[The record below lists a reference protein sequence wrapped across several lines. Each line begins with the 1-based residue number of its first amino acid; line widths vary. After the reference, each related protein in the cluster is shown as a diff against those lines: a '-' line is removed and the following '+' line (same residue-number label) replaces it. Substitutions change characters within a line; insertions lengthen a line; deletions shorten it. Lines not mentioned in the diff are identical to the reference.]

1 MRLLRARSETA
12 ARREADG
19 AMSYATLIRQIEAGE
34 VLAYVEARALGA
46 ALLDGGVPEL
56 ETAAFMVAFNQHDPG
71 LDAWLGLHAALAER
85 LPDFVAPA
93 GPFRTVVL
101 PAYHGVREHPH
112 LTPLLALLLNSFGVP
127 VLIHGVL
134 EGGGGTA
141 AAYVLRELGI
151 MPCGTTAQVNAGLSE
166 EGLAFAPVALLS
178 PGLAALLA
186 LRARLGID
194 GWVTRLAVLA
204 DVLGERSVRVTP
216 VPSAAEMAS
225 AQVVLESLGG
235 HALLLQGCEG
245 EAFADPLQR
254 PDMVLLQDGQGQRV
268 YEAQPTSSAS
278 VNLPAPDARA
288 TGAWIDKVMR
298 DHLPLPLPIR
308 NQLAVCLHAA
318 GYTEDLNQAR
328 AITAI
333 SGFGRVAAA

>member
-1 MRLLRARSETA
+1 
-12 ARREADG
+12 
-19 AMSYATLIRQIEAGE
+19 MSYATLIRQIEAGE
-34 VLAYVEARALGA
+34 SLGYVEARALGS

-56 ETAAFMVAFNQHDPG
+56 ETAAFLVAYNQHDPG
-71 LDAWLGLHAALAER
+71 RDAWLGLHAALAER
-85 LPDFVAPA
+85 LPDFSAPS

-101 PAYHGVREHPH
+101 PTYHGVREHPH
-112 LTPLLALLLNSFGVP
+112 LTPLLAMLLKSFGIP

-141 AAYVLRELGI
+141 AAYILRELGI
-151 MPCGTTAQVNAGLSE
+151 MPCGSVAQVNAHLE
-166 EGLAFAPVALLS
+166 DEGLAFAPVALLS

-194 GWVTRLAVLA
+194 GWVTRLAGLA

-216 VPSAAEMAS
+216 VASDAEMGPTRD
-225 AQVVLESLGG
+225 VLESLGG
-235 HALLLQGCEG
+235 HALLMQGCEG

-254 PDMVLLQDGQGQRV
+254 PEMVLVQDGQGQPV
-268 YEAQPTSSAS
+268 YEAQLTASALP
-278 VNLPAPDARA
+278 NLPETDARA
-288 TGAWIDKVMR
+288 TGEWIHRVMGE
-298 DHLPLPLPIR
+298 HLPLPLPIR
-308 NQLAVCLHAA
+308 NQLAVCLYAA

-333 SGFGRVAAA
+333 NGFGRAAA

>member
-1 MRLLRARSETA
+1 
-12 ARREADG
+12 
-19 AMSYATLIRQIEAGE
+19 MSYATLIRQIEAGE
-34 VLAYVEARALGA
+34 GLGFVEARGLGA

-56 ETAAFMVAFNQHDPG
+56 ETAAFLVAFNQHDPG

-101 PAYHGVREHPH
+101 PAYHGVRTHPH
-112 LTPLLALLLNSFGVP
+112 LTPLLALLLKSFGIP

-151 MPCGTTAQVNAGLSE
+151 MPSSTVAQVNAHLQE
-166 EGLAFAPVALLS
+166 DGLAFAPVALLS

-194 GWVTRLAVLA
+194 GWVTRLAALA

-216 VPSAAEMAS
+216 VLLEAEIPSTRAA
-225 AQVVLESLGG
+225 LEALGG
-235 HALLLQGCEG
+235 HALLLHGCEG

-254 PDMVLLQDGQGQRV
+254 PDMVLVQDGQGQQV
-268 YEAQPTSSAS
+268 YEAQSTSS
-278 VNLPAPDARA
+278 VLTGLPETDARA
-288 TGAWIDKVMR
+288 TGAWTDQVMH
-298 DHLPLPLPIR
+298 DHLSLPLPIR
-308 NQLAVCLHAA
+308 NQLAVCLFAA
-318 GYTEDLNQAR
+318 GYAEDLNQAR

-333 SGFGRVAAA
+333 NGFGRMTA

>member
-1 MRLLRARSETA
+1 
-12 ARREADG
+12 
-19 AMSYATLIRQIEAGE
+19 MSYATLIRQIEAGE
-34 VLAYVEARALGA
+34 GLGFAEARALGA
-46 ALLDGGVPEL
+46 AMLDGGVPEL
-56 ETAAFMVAFNQHDPG
+56 ETAAFLVALNQHDPG

-85 LPDFVAPA
+85 LPDFVAPS

-101 PAYHGVREHPH
+101 PTYHGVREHPH
-112 LTPLLALLLNSFGVP
+112 LTPLLALLLKSFGIP

-151 MPCGTTAQVNAGLSE
+151 MPCASVAQVNAALLD
-166 EGLAFAPVALLS
+166 EGIAFAPVALLS
-178 PGLAALLA
+178 PGLASLLA

-204 DVLGERSVRVTP
+204 DVLGDRSVRVTP
-216 VPSAAEMAS
+216 VVSDAGMAPTRE
-225 AQVVLESLGG
+225 VLEALGG
-235 HALLLQGCEG
+235 RALLLNGCEG

-254 PDMVLLQDGQGQRV
+254 PEMVLVQDGQSQPV
-268 YEAQPTSSAS
+268 YEAQSTPS
-278 VNLPAPDARA
+278 VQANLPEMDARA

-298 DHLPLPLPIR
+298 EQLPLPLPIR
-308 NQLAVCLHAA
+308 NQLAVCLYAA

-333 SGFGRVAAA
+333 NGFGRAAA

>member
-1 MRLLRARSETA
+1 
-12 ARREADG
+12 
-19 AMSYATLIRQIEAGE
+19 MSYATLIRQIESGE
-34 VLAYVEARALGA
+34 GLGFADARTLGA

-56 ETAAFMVAFNQHDPG
+56 ETAAFLVTFNQHDPG

-85 LPDFVAPA
+85 LPDLVAPT

-101 PAYHGVREHPH
+101 PTYHGVRSHPH
-112 LTPLLALLLNSFGVP
+112 LTPLLALLLKSFGIP
-127 VLIHGVL
+127 VLLHGVL
-134 EGGGGTA
+134 DGGGGTA
-141 AAYVLRELGI
+141 AVYVLRELGI
-151 MPCGTTAQVNAGLSE
+151 MPCSSADQVNAALRDDGI
-166 EGLAFAPVALLS
+166 AFAPVALLS

-194 GWVTRLAVLA
+194 GWVARLAALT

-216 VPSAAEMAS
+216 VMGNGEMAPTR
-225 AQVVLESLGG
+225 VVLEALGG

-245 EAFADPLQR
+245 EAFADPLLR
-254 PDMVLLQDGQGQRV
+254 PDMVLVQDGQGQQV
-268 YEAQPTSSAS
+268 YEAQSTTSVLES
-278 VNLPAPDARA
+278 LPEIDARA
-288 TGAWIDKVMR
+288 TGAWTNRIMH

-308 NQLAVCLHAA
+308 NQLAVCLFAA

-333 SGFGRVAAA
+333 NGFGRVAA

>member
-1 MRLLRARSETA
+1 
-12 ARREADG
+12 
-19 AMSYATLIRQIEAGE
+19 MSYATLIRQIDSGE
-34 VLAYVEARALGA
+34 GIGFVDARALGA

-56 ETAAFMVAFNQHDPG
+56 ETAAFLVAFNQHDPG
-71 LDAWLGLHAALAER
+71 VDAWLGLHAALAER
-85 LPDFVAPA
+85 LPDFVAPS

-101 PAYHGVREHPH
+101 PTYHGVRTHPH
-112 LTPLLALLLNSFGVP
+112 LTPLLALLLKSFGIP

-151 MPCGTTAQVNAGLSE
+151 MPCASVAQVNAHLLDDGI
-166 EGLAFAPVALLS
+166 AFAPVALLS
-178 PGLAALLA
+178 PGLASLLA
-186 LRARLGID
+186 LRSRLGID
-194 GWVTRLAVLA
+194 GWVTRLAALA
-204 DVLGERSVRVTP
+204 DVAGDHSVRVTP
-216 VPSAAEMAS
+216 VLSGAEIAPTRD
-225 AQVVLESLGG
+225 VLEAMGG

-254 PDMVLLQDGQGQRV
+254 PDMVLVQDGQGQPV
-268 YEAQPTSSAS
+268 YEAQSTASAPA
-278 VNLPAPDARA
+278 NLPEVDARA
-288 TGAWIDKVMR
+288 TGAWIDKIMR

-308 NQLAVCLHAA
+308 NQLAVCLYAA

-333 SGFGRVAAA
+333 NGFGRAAA

>member
-1 MRLLRARSETA
+1 
-12 ARREADG
+12 
-19 AMSYATLIRQIEAGE
+19 MSYATLIRQIEAGE
-34 VLAYVEARALGA
+34 GLGYVEARALGA

-56 ETAAFMVAFNQHDPG
+56 ETAAFLVAFNQHDPG

-85 LPDFVAPA
+85 LPVFAAPT

-101 PAYHGVREHPH
+101 PTYHGVRTHPH
-112 LTPLLALLLNSFGVP
+112 LTPLLALLLKSFGIP

-151 MPCGTTAQVNAGLSE
+151 MPCSTTAQVNAQLQADGI
-166 EGLAFAPVALLS
+166 AFAPVALMS

-194 GWVTRLAVLA
+194 GWVTRLAALA
-204 DVLGERSVRVTP
+204 DVLGAHSVRVTP
-216 VPSAAEMAS
+216 VASDAEIAPTH
-225 AQVVLESLGG
+225 AVLEALGG

-245 EAFADPLQR
+245 EAFADPLLR
-254 PDMVLLQDGQGQRV
+254 PEMVLVQDGQGQRV
-268 YEAQPTSSAS
+268 YEAQSTLSATA
-278 VNLPAPDARA
+278 NLPERDARA
-288 TGAWIDKVMR
+288 TGAWIGQVMR
-298 DHLPLPLPIR
+298 EHLPLPLPIR
-308 NQLAVCLHAA
+308 NQLAVCLFAA

-328 AITAI
+328 AITALD
-333 SGFGRVAAA
+333 GFGRAAA

>member
-1 MRLLRARSETA
+1 
-12 ARREADG
+12 
-19 AMSYATLIRQIEAGE
+19 MSYATLIRQIEAGE
-34 VLAYVEARALGA
+34 GLGYVEARALGA

-56 ETAAFMVAFNQHDPG
+56 ETAAFLVAFNQHDPG

-85 LPDFVAPA
+85 LPDFAAPT
-93 GPFRTVVL
+93 GPYRTVVL
-101 PAYHGVREHPH
+101 PAYHGMRAHPH
-112 LTPLLALLLNSFGVP
+112 LTPLMALLLKSFGVP

-151 MPCGTTAQVNAGLSE
+151 MPCSSTAQVNAGLRDD
-166 EGLAFAPVALLS
+166 GLAFAPVALLS

-194 GWVTRLAVLA
+194 GWVARLVALA

-216 VPSAAEMAS
+216 VASSQEMATTCG
-225 AQVVLESLGG
+225 VLEAMGG

-245 EAFADPLQR
+245 EAFADPLLR
-254 PDMVLLQDGQGQRV
+254 PEMVLVQDGRGQQV
-268 YEAQPTSSAS
+268 YEAQSTAS
-278 VNLPAPDARA
+278 EQSDLPELDARA
-288 TGAWIDKVMR
+288 TGAWIDTVIR
-298 DHLPLPLPIR
+298 DHLPIPLPIR
-308 NQLAVCLHAA
+308 NQLAVCLYAA

-333 SGFGRVAAA
+333 NGFGRVAA

>member
-1 MRLLRARSETA
+1 
-12 ARREADG
+12 
-19 AMSYATLIRQIEAGE
+19 MSYATLIRQIEAGE
-34 VLAYVEARALGA
+34 ALGFVDARALGA

-56 ETAAFMVAFNQHDPG
+56 ETAAFLVAFNQHDPG
-71 LDAWLGLHAALAER
+71 VDAWLGMHAALAER

-101 PAYHGVREHPH
+101 PTYHGVRLHPH
-112 LTPLLALLLNSFGVP
+112 LTPLLALLLKSFGIP

-151 MPCGTTAQVNAGLSE
+151 MPCSSAAQVNAALQDDGI
-166 EGLAFAPVALLS
+166 AFAPVPLLS
-178 PGLAALLA
+178 PGLASLLA

-194 GWVTRLAVLA
+194 GWVTRLAALT
-204 DVLGERSVRVTP
+204 DVLGEHSMRVTP
-216 VPSAAEMAS
+216 VVTDAEFAS
-225 AQVVLESLGG
+225 TRVVLEALGG

-245 EAFADPLQR
+245 EAFADPLLR
-254 PDMVLLQDGQGQRV
+254 PDMVLVQDGQGQQV
-268 YEAQPTSSAS
+268 YEAQSSSS
-278 VNLPAPDARA
+278 VQANLPELDARA
-288 TGAWIDKVMR
+288 TGAWTDQVMHA
-298 DHLPLPLPIR
+298 HLPLPLPIR
-308 NQLAVCLHAA
+308 NQLAVCLFAT

-333 SGFGRVAAA
+333 NGFGRVAA

>member
-1 MRLLRARSETA
+1 
-12 ARREADG
+12 
-19 AMSYATLIRQIEAGE
+19 MSYATLIRQIEAGE
-34 VLAYVEARALGA
+34 GLGFVEARALGA

-56 ETAAFMVAFNQHDPG
+56 ETAAFLVAFNQHDPG

-85 LPDFVAPA
+85 MPDFAAPS

-101 PAYHGVREHPH
+101 PTYHGVRSHPH
-112 LTPLLALLLNSFGVP
+112 LTPLLALLLKGFGIP

-151 MPCGTTAQVNAGLSE
+151 MPCATVAQVNAALQ
-166 EGLAFAPVALLS
+166 EGGIAFAPVALLS

-194 GWVTRLAVLA
+194 GWVARLAVLA
-204 DVLGERSVRVTP
+204 DVLGEHSVRVTP
-216 VPSAAEMAS
+216 VGSGAEIAPTRD
-225 AQVVLESLGG
+225 VLEAMGG

-254 PDMVLLQDGQGQRV
+254 PDMVLVQDGLGLPV
-268 YEAQPTSSAS
+268 YEAQSTPS
-278 VNLPAPDARA
+278 VQANLPETDARA
-288 TGAWIDKVMR
+288 TGAWIDQVMR

-308 NQLAVCLHAA
+308 NQLAACLYAA

-333 SGFGRVAAA
+333 NGFGRAAA

>member
-1 MRLLRARSETA
+1 
-12 ARREADG
+12 
-19 AMSYATLIRQIEAGE
+19 MSYATLIRQIEADEALGF
-34 VLAYVEARALGA
+34 VEARALGA

-56 ETAAFMVAFNQHDPG
+56 ETAAFLVAFNQHDPG

-85 LPDFVAPA
+85 LPDLVAPS

-101 PAYHGVREHPH
+101 PTYHGVRTQPH
-112 LTPLLALLLNSFGVP
+112 LTPLLALLLKSFGIP

-151 MPCGTTAQVNAGLSE
+151 MPSASAAQVNAGLRD
-166 EGLAFAPVALLS
+166 EGIAFAPVALLS

-194 GWVTRLAVLA
+194 GLITRLAILA
-204 DVLGERSVRVTP
+204 DVLGAHSVRLTP
-216 VPSAAEMAS
+216 VASAIEMAPTR
-225 AQVVLESLGG
+225 AVLEALGG
-235 HALLLQGCEG
+235 HALLLEGCEG
-245 EAFADPLQR
+245 EAFADPLRR
-254 PDMVLLQDGQGQRV
+254 PDMVLVQDGKGQHV
-268 YEAQPTSSAS
+268 YEAQSTPS
-278 VNLPAPDARA
+278 VPANLPAPDARA
-288 TGAWIDKVMR
+288 TGAWIDQVMR

-308 NQLAVCLHAA
+308 NQLAVCLYAA
-318 GYTEDLNQAR
+318 GYTDDLNQAR

-333 SGFGRVAAA
+333 NGFGRVAA

>member
-1 MRLLRARSETA
+1 
-12 ARREADG
+12 
-19 AMSYATLIRQIEAGE
+19 MSYATLIRQIEAGE
-34 VLAYVEARALGA
+34 SLGFVEARALGA

-56 ETAAFMVAFNQHDPG
+56 ETAAFLVAFNQHDPG
-71 LDAWLGLHAALAER
+71 LDAWLGLHAALTER
-85 LPDFVAPA
+85 LPDLAAPS

-101 PAYHGVREHPH
+101 PAYHGVRAHPH
-112 LTPLLALLLNSFGVP
+112 LTPLLALLLKSFGIP

-151 MPCGTTAQVNAGLSE
+151 MPCSTAAQVNTQLRDK
-166 EGLAFAPVALLS
+166 GLAFAPVALLN

-194 GWVTRLAVLA
+194 GWVTRLVALA
-204 DVLGERSVRVTP
+204 DVLGEHSVRVTP
-216 VPSAAEMAS
+216 VLAGAELDS
-225 AQVVLESLGG
+225 TREVLEALGG

-254 PDMVLLQDGQGQRV
+254 PDMLLVQDGLVNRV
-268 YEAQPTSSAS
+268 YEAQTVLSSQAS
-278 VNLPAPDARA
+278 LPAPDARS
-288 TGAWIDKVMR
+288 TGAWIGQVMR

-308 NQLAVCLHAA
+308 NQLAVCLYAA

-328 AITAI
+328 AITALD
-333 SGFGRVAAA
+333 GFGRGASSLSLGERVGVRGA

>member
-1 MRLLRARSETA
+1 
-12 ARREADG
+12 
-19 AMSYATLIRQIEAGE
+19 MSYATLIRQIESGD
-34 VLAYVEARALGA
+34 VLDFVEARALGA

-71 LDAWLGLHAALAER
+71 VDAWLGLHAALAER
-85 LPDFVAPA
+85 LPDFVAPP

-101 PAYHGVREHPH
+101 PAYRGVRSHPH
-112 LTPLLALLLNSFGVP
+112 LTPLLALLLKSFGVP

-151 MPCGTTAQVNAGLSE
+151 MPCSTTAQVNAGLLE
-166 EGLAFAPVALLS
+166 DGIAFAPVALLS
-178 PGLAALLA
+178 PGLAAQLA
-186 LRARLGID
+186 LRGRLGID
-194 GWVTRLAVLA
+194 SWTARLAALA
-204 DVLGERSVRVTP
+204 DVLGERSLRVTP
-216 VPSAAEMAS
+216 VLSGGEMLAT
-225 AQVVLESLGG
+225 QGVLEALGG

-254 PDMVLLQDGQGQRV
+254 PDMALVQDGQVLQV
-268 YEAQPTSSAS
+268 YEAQSTQSAPG
-278 VNLPAPDARA
+278 NLPAVDARA
-288 TGAWIDKVMR
+288 TGAWIDTLMR

-308 NQLAVCLHAA
+308 NQLAVCLYAA

-333 SGFGRVAAA
+333 SGFGRAAA